1 MAVLYDKEDVGHFAM
16 NHMATHIYQDNA
28 GAHVLFRGDLAVGEV
43 GILHSRH
50 DVIDVSLVRNEPHEK
65 VMVQV

>member
-1 MAVLYDKEDVGHFAM
+1 MAVLYDKEDVGHYAM
-16 NHMATHIYQDNA
+16 NDMATHIYEDNV
-28 GAHVLFRGDLAVGEV
+28 GAHVLFRGDLVVGEV

-50 DVIDVSLVRNEPHEK
+50 DVIDVSLVRHGPHEK